1 MAVDRK
7 ADCRSSAM
15 SDHEPPLNINELSH
29 RSRLSVSTLNRLKK
43 AGLIPFFQPGG
54 KGSRVTFPP
63 DAIELACAATA
74 SDQAVL
80 AQVPAS
86 PKKLSGPS
94 PKWLQPQNNQN
105 P

>member
-1 MAVDRK
+1 MADETERVLTI
-7 ADCRSSAM
+7 
-15 SDHEPPLNINELSH
+15 EELSQ

-54 KGSRVTFPP
+54 KGTRVTFSP
-63 DAIELACAATA
+63 DAIERACAATA
-74 SDQAVL
+74 AGQSVPA
-80 AQVPAS
+80 AQVSAS

-94 PKWLQPQNNQN
+94 PKWLDSATQQN